1 MNAAAWA
8 SARNVLCVRLDNI
21 GDVLMTTPAIR
32 ALRESVAGRRITLLA
47 SRSGAQAAA
56 HIPEIDDVL
65 VYDAPW
71 MKSTVTRSNLPD
83 FAMVRTLARRGFD
96 AAVLFTVYSQSPL
109 PAAMQC
115 WMAGIPLR
123 LAHCRGN
130 PYQLLSDWLP
140 ETEPQN
146 GVRHEVRR
154 QLDLVASVGCRTSDT
169 RLSFRVTQAAHER
182 AAARLRA
189 SGIDPC
195 RPWLVV
201 HPGASAP
208 SRRYPPAQFSA
219 AARMLATRYGWQI
232 VFTGSNAER
241 ELVHQISDAMALR
254 TYSLAG
260 RLSLEEL
267 AALIA
272 QTRVLLTNNSGPAHL
287 AAAVGTPVVDLYA
300 LTNPQHTPW
309 QVPCRV
315 LYHDVPCRF
324 CYKSVCP
331 KQHHYCLTLIDP
343 ARVVEAVQDLA
354 GAAEYA
360 SAAAPSGHSLS
371 QLLRAPATGLETS
384 PPYVHTRN

>member
-1 MNAAAWA
+1 
-8 SARNVLCVRLDNI
+8 
-21 GDVLMTTPAIR
+21 MTTPAIR
-32 ALRESVAGRRITLLA
+32 ALRESVPGRRITLLA

-65 VYDAPW
+65 TYDAPW

-83 FAMVRTLARRGFD
+83 FGMVRTLSRRGFD
-96 AAVLFTVYSQSPL
+96 AAVLFTVYTQSPL

-123 LAHCRGN
+123 LAHCREN
-130 PYQLLSDWLP
+130 PYQLLSDWVP
-140 ETEPQN
+140 ETEPHN

-154 QLDLVASVGCRTSDT
+154 QLDLVASVGCRTADT
-169 RLSFRVTQAAHER
+169 RLSFRVTQAAHDR

-189 SGIDPC
+189 SGVDAR

-241 ELVHQISDAMALR
+241 ELVHQISEAMALR

-260 RLSLEEL
+260 QLSLEEL

-331 KQHHYCLTLIDP
+331 KQHHYCLTMIDP
-343 ARVVEAVQDLA
+343 ARVAEAVQELA
-354 GAAEYA
+354 GAAGYA
-360 SAAAPSGHSLS
+360 SAAAPASGQSLS
-371 QLLRAPATGLETS
+371 QLLRPPATGLETS